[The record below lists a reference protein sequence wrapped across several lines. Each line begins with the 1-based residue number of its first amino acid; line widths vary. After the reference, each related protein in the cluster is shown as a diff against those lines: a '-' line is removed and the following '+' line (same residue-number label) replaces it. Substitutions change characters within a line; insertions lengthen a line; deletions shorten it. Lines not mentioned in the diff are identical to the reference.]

1 MGNVQKTFLRLRI
14 PRAGCKLSR
23 PYVLSA
29 VRIRVQKISKR
40 TITKIYKQVLFI
52 FIMSVYTA
60 ERTRILED
68 VMLDVLAM
76 QQPLTKAE
84 IMFRIWRD
92 LKWHGYGIPEVF
104 GYVAGRVY
112 DGTLKQVGLVNKQP
126 IYEL

>member
-1 MGNVQKTFLRLRI
+1 MFICENKRGMGNVQKTFLRLRI

-84 IMFRIWRD
+84 IMFRI
-92 LKWHGYGIPEVF
+92 
-104 GYVAGRVY
+104 
-112 DGTLKQVGLVNKQP
+112 
-126 IYEL
+126 